1 MSTCAERSLRAH
13 MCRYT
18 LYYIWATRVQGACQD
33 ARVGVQRRK
42 NRYAKTQESECEN
55 AGIGVRKRKIRYA
68 KTQESECENAG
79 IRMRKRRNPNAKT
92 QESGCKNANFGTR
105 KRKNGAVR
113 KKETGLRRRRPQ
125 SCFSC
130 RTRGRGRTGTSVTSV
145 VFETTA
151 STYSATWA

>member
-1 MSTCAERSLRAH
+1 MRNA
-13 MCRYT
+13 
-18 LYYIWATRVQGACQD
+18 
-33 ARVGVQRRK
+33 K
-42 NRYAKTQESECEN
+42 KRYAKTQESECEN
-55 AGIGVRKRKIRYA
+55 ANIGM
-68 KTQESECENAG
+68 Q
-79 IRMRKRRNPNAKT
+79 
-92 QESGCKNANFGTR
+92 

-113 KKETGLRRRRPQ
+113 KKETGLRRGRPQ